1 MRVKGLECARFNTYQ
16 APFVCDGPASG
27 PHALVCGSYSWV
39 CESHALCSPPPTTSP
54 EQTLFFEL
62 KLLLVVSFCNFMLL
76 LCCLLVN
83 PNRMGLFGV
92 DLRFFSFWFL
102 FGNLFS
108 TITSHLN
115 LHGFFRSLFRCLYG
129 AFLLSMVVSIT
140 CMHRSKN
147 LLGLHSHLFF
157 PLLISFLSEIYLIR
171 VLVSLFLPFCLCRAF
186 LLPFHL

>member
-1 MRVKGLECARFNTYQ
+1 VQHSTLIRLLSFVTGLRVDHMRLCVDLTRGCVSPTRCAVLHRR
-16 APFVCDGPASG
+16 P
-27 PHALVCGSYSWV
+27 L
-39 CESHALCSPPPTTSP
+39 P

-83 PNRMGLFGV
+83 PNWMGLFGV

-129 AFLLSMVVSIT
+129 AFVLSMVVSIT

-157 PLLISFLSEIYLIR
+157 PLLISFLSEIYPIR